1 MTQWEGVAVADVVL
15 REIEDGDLDGLFE
28 QMRDAE
34 SVRMAAF
41 VSGDPN
47 DREAFD
53 AHMARVRSAPG
64 TRNRA
69 ITRDGHLV
77 GSIASFVIEGDT
89 EITYWI
95 DRSVWGQGLASTA
108 LTLFLQEQQI
118 RPLHARAASDKR
130 RVDQGSAEGRLPH
143 HRHRDLLRERTRC
156 RDRGNHPPPRL
167 ERAAGPAAADDMTC
181 LSLLLR
187 SSSIIPG
194 QGMIP
199 EVMRWRPQ

>member
-1 MTQWEGVAVADVVL
+1 VADVVL

-41 VSGDPN
+41 VSRDPN

-118 RPLHARAASDKR
+118 RPVLPSGGRAADSSCFPPDEPTFS
-130 RVDQGSAEGRLPH
+130 VQYQIEFSSWSAG
-143 HRHRDLLRERTRC
+143 
-156 RDRGNHPPPRL
+156 
-167 ERAAGPAAADDMTC
+167 
-181 LSLLLR
+181 
-187 SSSIIPG
+187 IP
-194 QGMIP
+194 
-199 EVMRWRPQ
+199 

>member
-1 MTQWEGVAVADVVL
+1 MTQWEGAVVADVVL
-15 REIEDGDLDGLFE
+15 RGIEDGDLDGLFE

-41 VSGDPN
+41 VSWDPN

-95 DRSVWGQGLASTA
+95 DRSAWAGLASTA
-108 LTLFLQEQQI
+108 LTLFLSGAAAPEVV
-118 RPLHARAASDKR
+118 PARAHR
-130 RVDQGSAEGRLPH
+130 RGHHPVRVGDACCGDLRCLAGS
-143 HRHRDLLRERTRC
+143 
-156 RDRGNHPPPRL
+156 
-167 ERAAGPAAADDMTC
+167 
-181 LSLLLR
+181 
-187 SSSIIPG
+187 
-194 QGMIP
+194 
-199 EVMRWRPQ
+199 